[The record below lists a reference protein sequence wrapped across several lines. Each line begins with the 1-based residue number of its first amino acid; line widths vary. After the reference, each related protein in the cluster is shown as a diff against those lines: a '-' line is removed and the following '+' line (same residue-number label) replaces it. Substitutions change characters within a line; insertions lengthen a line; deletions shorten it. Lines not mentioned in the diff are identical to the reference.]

1 MSSPPAP
8 RHAATPAGE
17 ASESEKELQ
26 EQGRCPGG
34 TWVRSARPCPSASSG
49 RVIRSQARTHSART
63 LAAKKPVLSAT
74 KRASDVIDSAPP
86 QHRKEKHLA
95 APLHRALNEAHC
107 SHPPPSPL
115 TVNSGDATA
124 SPARTWESAVARGPN
139 TPTLTPTLQK
149 TG

>member
-49 RVIRSQARTHSART
+49 RVTRSQAGTSSARI
-63 LAAKKPVLSAT
+63 LAAKNPIVLETLPNS
-74 KRASDVIDSAPP
+74 RMLVI
-86 QHRKEKHLA
+86 
-95 APLHRALNEAHC
+95 
-107 SHPPPSPL
+107 
-115 TVNSGDATA
+115 
-124 SPARTWESAVARGPN
+124 GPYQLLSN
-139 TPTLTPTLQK
+139 YIIF
-149 TG
+149 